1 MKILLIEDE
10 QPLREDI
17 LETLECMYFDV
28 LGAENGLVGVQLA
41 LQHKPDLIIC
51 DIMMPKLD
59 GYDVLKTLR
68 QNPETS
74 HIPFIFLS
82 AKTEKSD
89 IQKGRDLGANDY
101 LTKPFTIAQL
111 SQAISAQLL
120 KREKIE

>member
-28 LGAENGLVGVQLA
+28 IGAENGLVGVQLA

-82 AKTEKSD
+82 AKTEKAD

>member
-28 LGAENGLVGVQLA
+28 IGAENGLVGVQLA
-41 LQHKPDLIIC
+41 LMHKPDLIIC

-82 AKTEKSD
+82 AKTEKAD

>member
-10 QPLREDI
+10 KPLREDI

-28 LGAENGLVGVQLA
+28 IGAENGLVGVQLA

-82 AKTEKSD
+82 AKTEKAD

-120 KREKIE
+120 KREKID